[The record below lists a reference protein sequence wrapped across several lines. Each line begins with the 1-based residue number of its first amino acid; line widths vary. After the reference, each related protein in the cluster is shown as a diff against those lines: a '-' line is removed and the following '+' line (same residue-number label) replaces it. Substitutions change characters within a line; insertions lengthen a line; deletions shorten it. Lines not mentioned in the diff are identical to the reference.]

1 MKDINYPKMYT
12 CMPKLK
18 QEKTV
23 IERKQAAS
31 QDEIECWVPVS
42 CWILSRREHYCL
54 DGSSFIDYETVYTK
68 DPCTLMTRDFP
79 DEQSDDI
86 IAIKQENEVSA
97 DYEAIKFLCVNRN
110 QELLKTK
117 FVLDEEEWKRIK
129 SEFLEKEIKY
139 FADSFD
145 HEVKA
150 KVKNK

>member
-1 MKDINYPKMYT
+1 
-12 CMPKLK
+12 
-18 QEKTV
+18 
-23 IERKQAAS
+23 
-31 QDEIECWVPVS
+31 
-42 CWILSRREHYCL
+42 
-54 DGSSFIDYETVYTK
+54 
-68 DPCTLMTRDFP
+68 MTRDFP

-86 IAIKQENEVSA
+86 IAIKQEIEVSA
-97 DYEAIKFLCVNRN
+97 DYETIKFLCVNRN

-117 FVLDEEEWKRIK
+117 FVLEEEEWKRIK

>member
-1 MKDINYPKMYT
+1 
-12 CMPKLK
+12 
-18 QEKTV
+18 
-23 IERKQAAS
+23 
-31 QDEIECWVPVS
+31 
-42 CWILSRREHYCL
+42 
-54 DGSSFIDYETVYTK
+54 
-68 DPCTLMTRDFP
+68 MTRDFP

-97 DYEAIKFLCVNRN
+97 DYETIKFLCVNRN

-145 HEVKA
+145 HEVKS
-150 KVKNK
+150 KSKKQIKEKR

>member
-18 QEKTV
+18 QEQTV
-23 IERKQAAS
+23 IERKQVAS

-42 CWILSRREHYCL
+42 CWILSRREHYCP

-68 DPCTLMTRDFP
+68 DPYSLTARDFS

-86 IAIKQENEVSA
+86 IAIKQDNEVSA
-97 DYEAIKFLCVNRN
+97 DYETIKFLCVNRN

-117 FVLDEEEWKRIK
+117 FVSDEEEWKRIK